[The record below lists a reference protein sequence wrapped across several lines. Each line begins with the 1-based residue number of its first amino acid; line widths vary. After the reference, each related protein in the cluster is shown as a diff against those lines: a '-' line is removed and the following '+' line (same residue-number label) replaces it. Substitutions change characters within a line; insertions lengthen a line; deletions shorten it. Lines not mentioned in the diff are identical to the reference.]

1 MKIQDLAFN
10 CKISFNPD
18 PTKQVKKVMFSKK
31 IIPGAHPTLFFKN
44 SLIEQDTTQK
54 RLGLMLGHKLTF
66 QYHVNKKIKKTMKQI
81 GLLRKLQFI
90 LRQKSLLVIDKL
102 FIRPHLDYS
111 DVVYDQ
117 PSNEVFSNKLET
129 VQWNA
134 ALEITV
140 AIKGTSREKLQQE
153 LGLKFLQQ
161 RRWMR
166 RLCLFYKVVSTK
178 LPVYIYYF
186 IPPVRQS
193 QRHPAI
199 FNSISCR
206 AECFKNS
213 FFSLLY
219 WWME

>member
-31 IIPGAHPTLFFKN
+31 IIPGAHPSLFFKN

-129 VQWNA
+129 VQ
-134 ALEITV
+134 
-140 AIKGTSREKLQQE
+140 
-153 LGLKFLQQ
+153 
-161 RRWMR
+161 
-166 RLCLFYKVVSTK
+166 
-178 LPVYIYYF
+178 
-186 IPPVRQS
+186 
-193 QRHPAI
+193 
-199 FNSISCR
+199 
-206 AECFKNS
+206 
-213 FFSLLY
+213 
-219 WWME
+219 